1 MTPKQVELIKR
12 LIAAERD
19 YWREALRE
27 AKGEKATCPSQDLK
41 WVEVAGKF
49 NGVDR
54 RTATSLEEAGLV
66 EMMQGWTERQTVIWL
81 KDDFWERSNEG

>member
-1 MTPKQVELIKR
+1 MTTKQVALIKR
-12 LIAAERD
+12 LIEAERY

-27 AKGEKATCPSQDLK
+27 AKGEKVTCPSKDLK

-54 RTATSLEEAGLV
+54 RTAESLHDAGLV

-81 KDDFWERSNEG
+81 KDNFDDNSS